1 MTPKFSDVD
10 IISLLV
16 IAVTVVIGTLLW
28 PRLPTQVPIHFSA
41 SGTPGNYVPRTVAVL
56 AMPIVMTA
64 TAIVLKGVARI
75 DPPEDTRKYDTIICS
90 TMCLFF
96 VGHLFTLGSSIGYS
110 LPFGILPV
118 TTTIWTVFVVY
129 LAVKLEGVVR

>member
-1 MTPKFSDVD
+1 M
-10 IISLLV
+10 SLLV
-16 IAVTVVIGTLLW
+16 ITVTVVIGTLLW
-28 PRLPTQVPIHFSA
+28 SQLPMQVPIHFSA
-41 SGTPGNYVPRTVAVL
+41 SGTPGNYVPRTVAVF

-75 DPPEDTRKYDTIICS
+75 DPPESMRTYDAIVCS

-96 VGHLFTLGSSIGYS
+96 IVHLFTLGSSVGYS